1 MALGSQAFLDYLG
14 AGARPFLK
22 GAGKQ
27 RSRISNTDPDNG
39 QVKREALYKIGPC
52 LDYVTSISFYI
63 ISKF

>member
-1 MALGSQAFLDYLG
+1 MKIIKRLAGAGSRAFLEG
-14 AGARPFLK
+14 AGE
-22 GAGKQ
+22 Q
-27 RSRISNTDPDNG
+27 RGRISFSNTDPDNG